1 MKGYLRWQK
10 NIRWMWCI
18 ISKTIIHSPS
28 IKNTMP
34 LKPINI
40 GHLSTVYHT
49 SFILMGKDWL
59 EKSGIHAN
67 WKLFASGPD
76 IVKAFANKEIDI
88 GYIGLP
94 PAIIGIDRG
103 VPIICVAGGHVEGTV
118 MIARAG
124 YRTLDET
131 TKLNAVLGQFKGKV
145 IGSPPKGSIHD
156 VIINNAIQEAGL
168 DIKVKNYAW
177 TDFVLEAL
185 VDGEIEAAVG
195 TPSLAVA
202 ASRACGAR
210 TIIPPHALW
219 HDNPSYGIVIRFD
232 ESVKK
237 ERITM
242 DSSKKELVQAPDVIL
257 RFLEMHEKASN
268 FIRTNP
274 LDAARLVSKLTG
286 IVDENFVLEA
296 YRVSP
301 KYCASLSPEFIAS
314 TMAFVPVLH
323 RLKYITRKIPESE
336 IFEYG
341 FINKVHKELP
351 HYNQPL

>member
-1 MKGYLRWQK
+1 MLNR
-10 NIRWMWCI
+10 
-18 ISKTIIHSPS
+18 
-28 IKNTMP
+28 
-34 LKPINI
+34 LINI

-49 SFILMGKDWL
+49 SFILMGTDWL

-76 IVKAFANKEIDI
+76 IVNAFANDEIEI

-118 MIARAG
+118 LVARKE
-124 YRTLDET
+124 YRTLGESEDF
-131 TKLNAVLGQFKGKV
+131 NAVLAQFEGKI

-168 DIKVKNYAW
+168 NIKVKNFAW

-202 ASRACGAR
+202 SARACGAK
-210 TIIPPHALW
+210 IVIPPHALW
-219 HDNPSYGIVIRFD
+219 QNNPSYGIVIR
-232 ESVKK
+232 K
-237 ERITM
+237 EMAQT
-242 DSSKKELVQAPDVIL
+242 PDVIL
-257 RFLEMHEKASN
+257 HFLEMHEKASN
-268 FIRTNP
+268 FIRTKP
-274 LDAARLVSKLTG
+274 HDAARVVSNLTG
-286 IVDENFVLEA
+286 IVDEEFVLDA

-301 KYCASLSPEFIAS
+301 KYCAALSSGFVRS

-323 RLKYITRKIPESE
+323 RLKYIARRLSENE

-341 FINKVHKELP
+341 FIKKIHKEPP

>member
-1 MKGYLRWQK
+1 
-10 NIRWMWCI
+10 
-18 ISKTIIHSPS
+18 
-28 IKNTMP
+28 MP
-34 LKPINI
+34 DPKLINI

-59 EKSGIHAN
+59 EKAGIHAN

-76 IVKAFANKEIDI
+76 IVKAFASREIDI

-118 MIARAG
+118 TIAGAG
-124 YRTLDET
+124 YRTLGEMNE
-131 TKLNAVLGQFKGKV
+131 LNAVLGQFKGKV

-168 DIKVKNYAW
+168 DIKVKNFAW

-202 ASRACGAR
+202 AAQACGAKI
-210 TIIPPHALW
+210 IIPPHALW
-219 HDNPSYGIVIRFD
+219 SYNPSYGIVIR
-232 ESVKK
+232 K
-237 ERITM
+237 EM
-242 DSSKKELVQAPDVIL
+242 AKAPDMIL

-268 FIRTNP
+268 FIRAKP
-274 LDAARLVSKLTG
+274 HESARLVSKLTG
-286 IVDENFVLEA
+286 IVDEDFVLEA
-296 YRVSP
+296 YNVSP
-301 KYCASLSPEFIAS
+301 KYCASLSREFIAS
-314 TMAFVPVLH
+314 TMAFVPVLY
-323 RLKYITRKIPESE
+323 RLKYITREIPESE

-341 FINKVHKELP
+341 FINKVHREP
-351 HYNQPL
+351 SHYNQPL